1 MVSKVLLR
9 ENGLSLSALVAGMW
23 RLPEQDLLNTSKLR
37 AFVEGCLSLG
47 ISTFDHANIYGRYT
61 CEEAFG
67 KVLKEAPQLKDKIE
81 LISKAGIK
89 PFFAPFPDQRLSYYD
104 FSSAH
109 LITEAEKSLSLLNVD
124 ALDLWM
130 LHRPDYLMHPEETA
144 KAISHLLETGKIK
157 HWAYSNFNQHQAEM
171 IQAYVGVPAQT
182 HQFEFSLLHTNPLE
196 EGLFEQAFMQ
206 KWKPMIWSP
215 LGGGSL
221 FVGKETQVLR
231 IREVLTRLAEEH
243 KVGIETIALAWVLR
257 HPSAPVPVLGT
268 GKLSRMA
275 EYAKA
280 IEVQLSRQDWYELLK
295 ATRGEDIP

>member
-1 MVSKVLLR
+1 
-9 ENGLSLSALVAGMW
+9 MW